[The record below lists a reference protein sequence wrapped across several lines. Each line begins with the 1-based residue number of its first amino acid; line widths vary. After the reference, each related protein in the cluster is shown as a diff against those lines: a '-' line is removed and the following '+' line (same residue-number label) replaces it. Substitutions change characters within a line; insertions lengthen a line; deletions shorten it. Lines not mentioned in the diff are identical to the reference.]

1 MKNKEKKVLIPYEII
16 VKAVNSD
23 VDSINEVLG
32 YFEGYINYLSTRK
45 MYDEFGQTH
54 YKVDEYMKRRLE
66 TKLITEI
73 VKMKS
78 KHIQETAI

>member
-1 MKNKEKKVLIPYEII
+1 MMNKKNKILIPYETI

-45 MYDEFGQTH
+45 MYDEFGHAH

-73 VKMKS
+73 VCMKA
-78 KHIQETAI
+78 KHAQ

>member
-1 MKNKEKKVLIPYEII
+1 MKNKEKNPPIPYEII

-23 VDSINEVLG
+23 VDSINEILG

-45 MYDEFGQTH
+45 MYDEYGHPHF
-54 YKVDEYMKRRLE
+54 KVDEYMKRRLE

-73 VKMKS
+73 VCMKA
-78 KHIQETAI
+78 KNAQ